1 MFLVLFPLICVYA
14 RYFIII
20 NSFIKFIYYH
30 YYILNIK
37 KVKAIAKICYI
48 IFKIIF
54 TVIFVLTI
62 FLIIFFNIESAL
74 ETLLALIHLLYKT
87 CNNTNLNYAFSGG
100 FNDLTISGTWD
111 RFAENFNLMDN
122 SSTQSGS
129 SGDYGGSDDGPGG
142 KNGVYRLGT
151 GANGTLTQAEKDHN
165 NAIYR
170 YLEAWTKSWYKKG
183 GSEGERSAAA

>member
-37 KVKAIAKICYI
+37 KVKAIAKIGYI

-100 FNDLTISGTWD
+100 FNDLTISGT
-111 RFAENFNLMDN
+111 
-122 SSTQSGS
+122 
-129 SGDYGGSDDGPGG
+129 
-142 KNGVYRLGT
+142 
-151 GANGTLTQAEKDHN
+151 
-165 NAIYR
+165 
-170 YLEAWTKSWYKKG
+170 
-183 GSEGERSAAA
+183 